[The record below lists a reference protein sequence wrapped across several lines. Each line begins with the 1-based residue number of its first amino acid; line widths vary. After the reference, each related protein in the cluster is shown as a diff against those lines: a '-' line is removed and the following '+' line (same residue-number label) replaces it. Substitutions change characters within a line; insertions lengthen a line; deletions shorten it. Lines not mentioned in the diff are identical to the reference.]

1 MVEGHENEVKSCA
14 WSPSGQLLAT
24 CGRDKSVWIWELQP
38 GHDFECVAVLNG
50 HTQDVKQ
57 VVWHPTEDVL
67 VSVSYDDTVKVWTED
82 PGGDDWSCAVTV
94 GAKEGG
100 HESTV
105 WSAGF
110 EPGTGRR
117 MVTCSDDRT
126 LGVWEAKGAS
136 TPTRTRTRSRGGVLF
151 FRSRLSSYSS
161 SRYAPLDVRR
171 LHRGG
176 GAGQTVESGALQM
189 RPGQH
194 KLPARSNRGPGSP
207 SRQNCNCGVTYL
219 WTLQICVDNIRAKPS
234 NPAPRPIPPR
244 CSILDPRVRS
254 IPSPSLPTHPPSLPR
269 ILVSAQVCRT

>member
-1 MVEGHENEVKSCA
+1 M
-14 WSPSGQLLAT
+14 
-24 CGRDKSVWIWELQP
+24 
-38 GHDFECVAVLNG
+38 
-50 HTQDVKQ
+50 
-57 VVWHPTEDVL
+57 WHPTEDVL

-82 PGGDDWSCAVTV
+82 PGGDWSCTVTV

-105 WSAGF
+105 WSAAF
-110 EPGTGRR
+110 EAGMGRR

-136 TPTRTRTRSRGGVLF
+136 TRTRRRARGDF
-151 FRSRLSSYSS
+151 FLRTRLSSSSS

-176 GAGQTVESGALQM
+176 GAGQTVESDALQM

-207 SRQNCNCGVTYL
+207 SRQNCNCGITYL
-219 WTLQICVDNIRAKPS
+219 WTLQICVDNIRAEPS
-234 NPAPRPIPPR
+234 TPRRARSPPSSIPAPAPFHLRLSPLTLRLSRASSSPR
-244 CSILDPRVRS
+244 RFAEHDGIASVSFPVRARSTHHLGGVGRVRS
-254 IPSPSLPTHPPSLPR
+254 R
-269 ILVSAQVCRT
+269 RRRRGR